1 MDVVALFAEF
11 LGTFLLVLSV
21 FASGG
26 NAYVVGGTLA
36 LIILLTAKL
45 SGAHVNPAIS
55 LAMFMKGTLSSKELM
70 SYVLVQ
76 LLGGVSSLYAYR
88 AFA

>member
-1 MDVVALFAEF
+1 
-11 LGTFLLVLSV
+11 V